1 MRLIPTYKWAKNV
14 RAVRISNKN
23 FRNKPWASGGILIV
37 CVIIA
42 MLLANLPF
50 THQLYHDVLNTSLSM
65 SIQSPTL
72 SDGSR
77 VIDWVFPHGMTVEKF
92 INDILMVIFFFT
104 VGLEIKREVVCG
116 ELSWKKSLRKR

>member
-1 MRLIPTYKWAKNV
+1 MRLIPTYKWGKNV
-14 RAVRISNKN
+14 RAVRLSNKN
-23 FRNKPWASGGILIV
+23 FRDKPWAAGGILIL

-50 THQLYHDVLNTSLSM
+50 THQFYHDVLNTSLSM

-72 SDGSR
+72 SDGSH

-104 VGLEIKREVVCG
+104 VGLEIKREIV
-116 ELSWKKSLRKR
+116 